1 MNPPPDGILLPR
13 RQISALSRQR
23 SPQRKA
29 PRRPRTR
36 SVKQPT
42 PSGNEGEPVMTI
54 TISREERTAGKISP
68 AHVEAALAAIRE
80 DGYVVLEDIVSHDHL
95 DRLWERMD
103 EDSRKLIAV
112 EKWGGAGQVKGHLQQ
127 GPPPFAPYVFPDIVA
142 NPFVIQ
148 VTRGLLGEG
157 VYNSFYNGNTN
168 SPGSGKQP
176 LHRDGGHLWPGLE
189 VAHPTAS
196 VVVNI
201 SPMDVSEE
209 NGSVE
214 LWPGTHRVTSVDGR
228 IDEEAEAARRKVV
241 PPVRGNAKKGSV
253 LIRDIRLWHRGV
265 PNPSDRPRHMIALI
279 HNIRWLQRGKP
290 LQFNKG
296 CEAAFEGIDFDHN
309 VEFTDKP
316 IDYLFRYRK

>member
-1 MNPPPDGILLPR
+1 
-13 RQISALSRQR
+13 
-23 SPQRKA
+23 
-29 PRRPRTR
+29 
-36 SVKQPT
+36 
-42 PSGNEGEPVMTI
+42 MTI
-54 TISREERTAGKISP
+54 TIRPEE
-68 AHVEAALAAIRE
+68 LAAGQISRAHLDKAIQALRVE
-80 DGYVVLEDIVSHDHL
+80 GCVVLGDIVSHAHL
-95 DRLWERMD
+95 DLLCERMD

-112 EKWGGAGQVKGHLQQ
+112 EKWGGAGRVKGHLQQ
-127 GPPPFAPYVFPDIVA
+127 GPPPFAPCVFSDIVA

-148 VTRGLLGEG
+148 VTRALLGDG

-168 SPGSGKQP
+168 CPGSGTQP

-189 VAHPTAS
+189 VAHPAAS

-214 LWPGTHRVTSVDGR
+214 LWPGTHLVTSVEGR
-228 IDEEAEAARRKVV
+228 VDEQAEEARRRIV

-290 LQFNKG
+290 LKFNQG
-296 CEAAFEGIDFDHN
+296 CEAAFAGSEFDHN
-309 VEFTDKP
+309 VEFTEEP
-316 IDYLFRYRK
+316 IDYLFRCPR